1 MFLPDKFGYIL
12 NRLKTFYDPSKGDSF
27 QAEKALAAI
36 KQKEIDEQVTLGD
49 SDILA
54 VLTKM
59 VKQRQDAAAQYD
71 SAGREDLAQTE
82 RTEIV
87 ELESFLPQPLTEE
100 EIAALIDEAM
110 ASTGANSMQ
119 DMGKVMGVLKPQVQG
134 RADMGALSAQIKQRL
149 G

>member
-1 MFLPDKFGYIL
+1 MRAK
-12 NRLKTFYDPSKGDSF
+12 NKVRLGTIRM
-27 QAEKALAAI
+27 ALAAI

-82 RTEIV
+82 RSEIV

-100 EIAALIDEAM
+100 EIAVLIDEAM
-110 ASTGANSMQ
+110 ASTGASGMQ

>member
-1 MFLPDKFGYIL
+1 MALIDDLK
-12 NRLKTFYDPSKGDSF
+12 NAQKEAMRAKNKVRLGTIRM
-27 QAEKALAAI
+27 ALAAI

-110 ASTGANSMQ
+110 ASTGASGMQ

>member
-1 MFLPDKFGYIL
+1 MALIDDLK
-12 NRLKTFYDPSKGDSF
+12 NAQKDAMRAKNKVRLGTIRM
-27 QAEKALAAI
+27 ALAAI

-82 RTEIV
+82 RSEIV

-100 EIAALIDEAM
+100 EVAVLIDEAM
-110 ASTGANSMQ
+110 ASTGASGMQ

>member
-1 MFLPDKFGYIL
+1 MALIDDLK
-12 NRLKTFYDPSKGDSF
+12 NAQKEAMRAKNKVRLGTIRM
-27 QAEKALAAI
+27 ALAAI

-110 ASTGANSMQ
+110 ASTGASSMQ

>member
-1 MFLPDKFGYIL
+1 MALIDDLK
-12 NRLKTFYDPSKGDSF
+12 NAQKEAMRAKNKVRLGTIRM
-27 QAEKALAAI
+27 ALAAI

-82 RTEIV
+82 RSEIV

-100 EIAALIDEAM
+100 EIAVLIDEAM
-110 ASTGANSMQ
+110 ASTGASSMQ

>member
-1 MFLPDKFGYIL
+1 MALIDDLK
-12 NRLKTFYDPSKGDSF
+12 NAQKEAMRAKNKVRLGTIRM
-27 QAEKALAAI
+27 ALAAI

-82 RTEIV
+82 RSEIV

-100 EIAALIDEAM
+100 EIAVLIDEAM

>member
-1 MFLPDKFGYIL
+1 MALIDDLK
-12 NRLKTFYDPSKGDSF
+12 NAQKEAMRAKNKVRLGTIRM
-27 QAEKALAAI
+27 ALAAI

-82 RTEIV
+82 RSEIV

-100 EIAALIDEAM
+100 EVAVLIDEAM
-110 ASTGANSMQ
+110 ASTGASSMQ

>member
-1 MFLPDKFGYIL
+1 MHKKRQCGPK
-12 NRLKTFYDPSKGDSF
+12 NKVRLGTIRM
-27 QAEKALAAI
+27 ALAAI

-82 RTEIV
+82 RSEIV

-100 EIAALIDEAM
+100 EIAVLIDEAM
-110 ASTGANSMQ
+110 ASTGASGMQ

>member
-1 MFLPDKFGYIL
+1 MALIDDLK
-12 NRLKTFYDPSKGDSF
+12 NAQKEAMRAKNKVRLGTIRM
-27 QAEKALAAI
+27 ALAAI

-82 RTEIV
+82 RSEIV

-100 EIAALIDEAM
+100 EVAVLIDEAM
-110 ASTGANSMQ
+110 ASTGASGMQ

>member
-1 MFLPDKFGYIL
+1 MALIDDLK
-12 NRLKTFYDPSKGDSF
+12 NAQKDAMRAKNKVRLGTIRM
-27 QAEKALAAI
+27 ALAAI
-36 KQKEIDEQVTLGD
+36 KQKEIDDQVTLGD

-82 RTEIV
+82 RSEIV

-100 EIAALIDEAM
+100 EIAVLIDEAM
-110 ASTGANSMQ
+110 TSTGASGMQ